1 MHTGGKM
8 SGELSKTDLYNR
20 NTALMNLCASS
31 LTVFGAVLMNWSTF
45 TSTFN
50 NLTTLIT
57 AETYLFAG
65 EIAGDD
71 NKGAI
76 EYYTKA
82 IKLKPDHAGVY
93 FNRGYARFRLGDK
106 KGAIDDYTQA
116 IKLKPDNASDYHN
129 RGDVLSRIGDK
140 KGAIDD
146 YNQAIAIY
154 RKEGKTVELADALD
168 RVKELS
174 K

>member
-1 MHTGGKM
+1 MHTEEKM
-8 SGELSKTDLYNR
+8 SGELSKTDLCNR

-31 LTVFGAVLMNWSTF
+31 LTVFSVVLANWSTV

-65 EIAGDD
+65 EMAGEDK
-71 NKGAI
+71 KGAI

-82 IKLKPDHAGVY
+82 I
-93 FNRGYARFRLGDK
+93 
-106 KGAIDDYTQA
+106 Q
-116 IKLKPDNASDYHN
+116 LKPDNANAYYY
-129 RGDVLSRIGDK
+129 RGHSLSSIGDK